1 MVNKVILVGNLG
13 DEPVIRYTG
22 DGKAIANLRVATSE
36 SWMDKEGNKQE
47 RTEWHRV
54 SVFDK
59 LAEICQK
66 YLHKGSK
73 VFLEGKLQTRSWDK
87 DGVQQYTTEV
97 VLSGWNSTLMMLD
110 KKGDPVEPYEET
122 SEEVTE
128 QPKIEP
134 VPAEEDEDDI
144 PFQNY
149 DTRTIPKWM
158 QCIGTEA
165 DKTTLL
171 FV

>member
-36 SWMDKEGNKQE
+36 SWTDKEGNKQE
-47 RTEWHRV
+47 RTEWHKV

-59 LAEICQK
+59 LAEICK
-66 YLHKGSK
+66 TYLHKGSK

-110 KKGDPVEPYEET
+110 KKGDPVEPKEVTEEA
-122 SEEVTE
+122 TE

-134 VPAEEDEDDI
+134 VQAGEIEDDI
-144 PFQNY
+144 PF
-149 DTRTIPKWM
+149 
-158 QCIGTEA
+158 
-165 DKTTLL
+165 
-171 FV
+171 

>member
-36 SWMDKEGNKQE
+36 SWTDKSTGQKVEK
-47 RTEWHRV
+47 TEWHRV

-110 KKGDPVEPYEET
+110 KKGDPVEPSDEDA
-122 SEEVTE
+122 E

-134 VPAEEDEDDI
+134 VDDFDDKMEDI
-144 PFQNY
+144 PF
-149 DTRTIPKWM
+149 
-158 QCIGTEA
+158 
-165 DKTTLL
+165 
-171 FV
+171 

>member
-36 SWMDKEGNKQE
+36 SWTDKSTGQKVEK
-47 RTEWHRV
+47 TEWHRV

-97 VLSGWNSTLMMLD
+97 VLSGWNSILMMLD
-110 KKGDPVEPYEET
+110 KKGDPVEPK
-122 SEEVTE
+122 EVTE
-128 QPKIEP
+128 KPKIEP
-134 VPAEEDEDDI
+134 VPAGEIEDDI
-144 PFQNY
+144 PF
-149 DTRTIPKWM
+149 
-158 QCIGTEA
+158 
-165 DKTTLL
+165 
-171 FV
+171 

>member
-1 MVNKVILVGNLG
+1 MINKVILVGNLG

-47 RTEWHRV
+47 RTEWHKV

-144 PFQNY
+144 PF
-149 DTRTIPKWM
+149 
-158 QCIGTEA
+158 
-165 DKTTLL
+165 
-171 FV
+171 

>member
-1 MVNKVILVGNLG
+1 MINKVILVGNLG

-47 RTEWHRV
+47 RTEWHKV

-110 KKGDPVEPYEET
+110 KKGDPVEPKEA
-122 SEEVTE
+122 TE

-134 VPAEEDEDDI
+134 VPAGEIEDDI
-144 PFQNY
+144 PF
-149 DTRTIPKWM
+149 
-158 QCIGTEA
+158 
-165 DKTTLL
+165 
-171 FV
+171 

>member
-87 DGVQQYTTEV
+87 DGVQQYSTEV

-110 KKGDPVEPYEET
+110 KKGDPVEPTKEV
-122 SEEVTE
+122 SES
-128 QPKIEP
+128 PKIEP
-134 VPAEEDEDDI
+134 VDDFDDKMEDI
-144 PFQNY
+144 PF
-149 DTRTIPKWM
+149 
-158 QCIGTEA
+158 
-165 DKTTLL
+165 
-171 FV
+171 

>member
-1 MVNKVILVGNLG
+1 MINKVILVGNLG

-36 SWMDKEGNKQE
+36 SWTDKTTGQKVEK
-47 RTEWHRV
+47 TEWHKV

-59 LAEICQK
+59 LAEICK
-66 YLHKGSK
+66 TYLHKGSK

-110 KKGDPVEPYEET
+110 KKGDPVEPKEA
-122 SEEVTE
+122 TE
-128 QPKIEP
+128 QPKIKP
-134 VPAEEDEDDI
+134 VPAGEIEDDI
-144 PFQNY
+144 PF
-149 DTRTIPKWM
+149 
-158 QCIGTEA
+158 
-165 DKTTLL
+165 
-171 FV
+171 

>member
-36 SWMDKEGNKQE
+36 SWIDKSTGQKQE

-59 LAEICQK
+59 LAEVCQK

-73 VFLEGKLQTRSWDK
+73 VFLEGKLQTRSWDNN
-87 DGVQQYTTEV
+87 GVQQYSTEV
-97 VLSGWNSTLMMLD
+97 ILSGWNSTLMMLD
-110 KKGDPVEPYEET
+110 KKGDPVEPKEA
-122 SEEVTE
+122 TE

-134 VPAEEDEDDI
+134 VPADDFEDKDI
-144 PFQNY
+144 PF
-149 DTRTIPKWM
+149 
-158 QCIGTEA
+158 
-165 DKTTLL
+165 
-171 FV
+171 

>member
-47 RTEWHRV
+47 RTEWHKV

-59 LAEICQK
+59 LAEICK
-66 YLHKGSK
+66 TYLHKGSK

-110 KKGDPVEPYEET
+110 KKGDPVEPAEI
-122 SEEVTE
+122 SADA
-128 QPKIEP
+128 PKIQP
-134 VPAEEDEDDI
+134 EDGFEDKMEDI
-144 PFQNY
+144 PF
-149 DTRTIPKWM
+149 
-158 QCIGTEA
+158 
-165 DKTTLL
+165 
-171 FV
+171 

>member
-110 KKGDPVEPYEET
+110 KKGDPVEPKEA
-122 SEEVTE
+122 TE

-134 VPAEEDEDDI
+134 VPAGEIEDDI
-144 PFQNY
+144 PF
-149 DTRTIPKWM
+149 
-158 QCIGTEA
+158 
-165 DKTTLL
+165 
-171 FV
+171 

>member
-1 MVNKVILVGNLG
+1 MINKVILVGNLG

-36 SWMDKEGNKQE
+36 SWTDKSTGQKQE

-59 LAEICQK
+59 LAEVCQK

-73 VFLEGKLQTRSWDK
+73 VFLEGKLQTRSWDNN
-87 DGVQQYTTEV
+87 GVQQYSTEV
-97 VLSGWNSTLMMLD
+97 ILSGWNSTLMMLD
-110 KKGDPVEPYEET
+110 KKGEPVEPSDEDA
-122 SEEVTE
+122 E

-134 VPAEEDEDDI
+134 VPADDFEDEDI
-144 PFQNY
+144 PF
-149 DTRTIPKWM
+149 
-158 QCIGTEA
+158 
-165 DKTTLL
+165 
-171 FV
+171 

>member
-36 SWMDKEGNKQE
+36 SWTDKSTGQKVEK
-47 RTEWHRV
+47 TEWHRV

-87 DGVQQYTTEV
+87 DGVQQYSTEV
-97 VLSGWNSTLMMLD
+97 ILSGWNSTLMMLD
-110 KKGDPVEPYEET
+110 KKGDPVEPSDEDA
-122 SEEVTE
+122 E

-134 VPAEEDEDDI
+134 VPADDFEDEDI
-144 PFQNY
+144 PF
-149 DTRTIPKWM
+149 
-158 QCIGTEA
+158 
-165 DKTTLL
+165 
-171 FV
+171 

>member
-47 RTEWHRV
+47 RTEWHKV

-59 LAEICQK
+59 LAEICK
-66 YLHKGSK
+66 TYLHKGSK

-87 DGVQQYTTEV
+87 DGVQQYSTEV

-110 KKGDPVEPYEET
+110 KKGDPVEPK
-122 SEEVTE
+122 EVTE
-128 QPKIEP
+128 KPKIEP
-134 VPAEEDEDDI
+134 VSAGEIEDDI
-144 PFQNY
+144 PF
-149 DTRTIPKWM
+149 
-158 QCIGTEA
+158 
-165 DKTTLL
+165 
-171 FV
+171 